1 MDRNTYWLLDAAAE
15 SYRPLRMI
23 ASEHNVGYVM
33 NKTWHSMDEEQLV
46 QALHSSFTK
55 GDLVALV
62 IEKETGMQG
71 EAFVPTT
78 HELRAALKR
87 IGNLYYGLTPQG
99 GARWEQASA
108 PRWDLFVDYYCN
120 LEEGEIGAT
129 TPELVQRYL
138 ATQPY
143 HGIGIAEGSEHW
155 QELTPW
161 PATYWKS
168 LPVGHMVSFRCV
180 EQTREY
186 SEPSPAWVDELIQ
199 ETSSWYT
206 NVWQELQ

>member
-1 MDRNTYWLLDAAAE
+1 MDRDTYWLLDAVVS

-23 ASEHNVGYVM
+23 ALEYNVGYVL
-33 NKTWHSMDEEQLV
+33 NKPWHGMDEKQLV
-46 QALHSSFTK
+46 QALHTAFTE

-62 IEKETGMQG
+62 IENGMQG
-71 EAFVPTT
+71 DFFVPTM
-78 HELRAALKR
+78 HDLRAATER

-108 PRWDLFVDYYCN
+108 PRWDLFVEYYYN
-120 LEEGEIGAT
+120 LEVGEITAT
-129 TPELVQRYL
+129 TRELAHRYL

-143 HGIGIAEGSEHW
+143 DGIGIVEGSEHW
-155 QELTPW
+155 QVLTPW

-168 LPVGHMVSFRCV
+168 LPIGHMVSFRCV
-180 EQTREY
+180 ERTEEQP
-186 SEPSPAWVDELIQ
+186 EPTPAWVDELTQ

-206 NVWQELQ
+206 NVWQQLR